1 MYLVI
6 KSREV
11 VCNSLLKLKM
21 VSGMFF
27 FERVEIE
34 ILEWEYN
41 FDFVKKFEKD
51 FILIINIWVVREIIC
66 ILFEK

>member
-1 MYLVI
+1 MVIIVVNSLVLEFCKVMYLVI

-34 ILEWEYN
+34 ILE
-41 FDFVKKFEKD
+41 
-51 FILIINIWVVREIIC
+51 
-66 ILFEK
+66 